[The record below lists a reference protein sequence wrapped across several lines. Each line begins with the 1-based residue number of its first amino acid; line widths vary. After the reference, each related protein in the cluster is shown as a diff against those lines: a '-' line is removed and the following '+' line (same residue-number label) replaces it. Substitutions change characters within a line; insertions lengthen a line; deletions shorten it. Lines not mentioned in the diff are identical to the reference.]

1 VVTTEQQLKYVYWI
15 VLALVTIT
23 FLSGINLPVLG
34 VDASQYASISM
45 EMLENGSYLEV
56 FHRGRDYLDKP
67 PLLFWLSS
75 FSFSIFGIENWA
87 YRLPSIL
94 FIYLG
99 IYSTLRLGR
108 LLYNKTTGY
117 VAAIIFATTQSIF
130 IISHDVRTD
139 TILVGAA
146 IFSVWGIVA
155 FLENGKFK
163 HLILGFI
170 GVGLAMLVKGP
181 IGLMVPVLAI
191 GTHILIKRQ
200 WSNLFRWEWLVGIVI
215 TAIVIS
221 PMIYGLYSQFDA
233 QPEKLT
239 SLSSGKVVEGISG
252 LNFYFW
258 EQSFGRL
265 TGESEWDNGAPWHF
279 FLGIF
284 SWSYLPWTFIAA
296 LALIYKVRTSFKAI
310 KVSEFYTIGAIFL
323 PFIALSFSKFQ
334 LDHYIYIIYPFIAI
348 LAGNYLNQLAQK
360 SKGKFLIWIQIGIM
374 LILFTAIILIGQ
386 FVFVNNNI
394 LYYLTLGVIIV
405 FMVALIIK
413 RRQLHIVI
421 LASAIAAC
429 MLNIYLKT
437 HFFPNLAEYDAQLVA
452 TRYVEEANIPK
463 EKQHVIGISPH
474 SFDFHSRHMTSPVY
488 NFTNL
493 KTSDLEGSSILFSDK
508 HYRYY
513 EVEKMP
519 CKKAYKIAF
528 HSPTRLNMRFLNP
541 ETRDESL
548 EYIYLVFF

>member
-15 VLALVTIT
+15 VMALVTIT

-34 VDASQYASISM
+34 VDASQYAAISM
-45 EMLENGSYLEV
+45 EMLDNGSYLEV
-56 FHRGRDYLDKP
+56 FHKGRDYLDKP

-99 IYSTLRLGR
+99 IYSTLRLGK
-108 LLYNKTTGY
+108 LLYNKATGY
-117 VAAIIFATTQSIF
+117 IAAIIFATTEAIF

-155 FLENGKFK
+155 FLEQGKFK
-163 HLILGFI
+163 YLVLGFV
-170 GVGLAMLVKGP
+170 GVGLAMLSKGP
-181 IGLMVPVLAI
+181 IGLMVPMLAI

-200 WSNLFRWEWLVGIVI
+200 WKNIFRWEWLVGIVI
-215 TAIVIS
+215 TAVVIS
-221 PMIYGLYSQFDA
+221 PMVYGLYSQYDA
-233 QPEKLT
+233 QPDKIT
-239 SLSSGKVVEGISG
+239 ALSSGKMVEGISG

-284 SWSYLPWTFIAA
+284 SWSYLPWTMIAA
-296 LALIYKVRTSFKAI
+296 LALFYKIKTSFKAI
-310 KVSEFYTIGAIFL
+310 KVSEFYTIGAIFI

-360 SKGKFLIWIQIGIM
+360 SKGTFLVWIQVLIM
-374 LILFTAIILIGQ
+374 LVLLGAAILIGEFI
-386 FVFVNNNI
+386 FVENNI
-394 LYYLTLGVIIV
+394 IYYLTLGVIIA
-405 FMVALIIK
+405 FTVASIIK
-413 RRQLHIVI
+413 RKQLHLVI
-421 LASAIAAC
+421 MATAGAAC
-429 MLNIYLKT
+429 MLNVYLKT
-437 HFFPNLAEYDAQLVA
+437 HFYTNIAEYDAQLVA
-452 TRYVEEANIPK
+452 TRYVAAEEIPF
-463 EKQHVIGISPH
+463 EKQHVMGVSSH
-474 SFDFHSRHMTSPVY
+474 SFDFNSRHLSTYKSNFANLSEEYLDGTS
-488 NFTNL
+488 FL
-493 KTSDLEGSSILFSDK
+493 ISEKL
-508 HYRYY
+508 YRFY
-513 EVEKMP
+513 EVKQMP
-519 CKKAYKIAF
+519 CKKAYKIGF
-528 HSPTRLNMRFLNP
+528 HSPTRLNMPFLNP

-548 EYIYLVFF
+548 EYLYLVFF